1 MNRRAWMVFAV
12 ISICTVQSSLSLS
25 IMNVAF
31 PQLEASFP
39 DVPRSTLQWVV
50 TGYTVVVAG
59 LLVIAGVIGDR
70 FGRKRVLLV
79 GAALFGAASTA
90 CALAPSFEWLLVG
103 RCVQAVA
110 SALITPCGAAL
121 VVRAFPDDL
130 RSTAIGLWAA
140 TGSVAAALGP
150 SVGGLLVDAGGWQW
164 AFWINVPLSA
174 LGVVLGWRFL
184 VESRDAKSASI
195 PDPVGAVLIV
205 ASVAALVLGISQSA
219 RWGWSSPGVWS
230 LLVFA
235 ALVGSV
241 VIHRSRRVANPI
253 LDLTLF
259 AYSTFRW
266 ANVASLVFGI
276 GFFSMFFGYVLF
288 LVDVWGEDTRGAG
301 LLLTPIPAVGAV
313 LSGLAGRFS
322 DRHGER
328 RPMMV
333 GGATFAAGGAWLVL
347 FAGDEP
353 DIARVWL
360 PAAFLLGIGSAIA
373 WPAIFGSVMVGIPV
387 DRYAAATGVNQ
398 TVQRIAGA
406 VAVALAVTLIGETVV
421 PDADVYRRL
430 FLLTTVSG
438 VLSIG
443 LGTRLRS
450 LER

>member
-1 MNRRAWMVFAV
+1 MNRRAWLVFAV
-12 ISICTVQSSLSLS
+12 VSICTVQSSLSLS

-31 PQLEASFP
+31 PQLERSFP
-39 DVPRSTLQWVV
+39 DVPRSSLQWVV

-59 LLVIAGVIGDR
+59 LLVIAGVVGDR

-79 GAALFGAASTA
+79 GAALFGIASTA
-90 CALAPSFEWLLVG
+90 CALAPSFEWLLAG
-103 RCVQAVA
+103 RCLQAVA

-130 RSTAIGLWAA
+130 RSTAVGLWAA

-174 LGVVLGWRFL
+174 LGLVLGWRL
-184 VESRDAKSASI
+184 LEESREAKAAAI
-195 PDPVGAVLIV
+195 PDPIGAVLIV

-230 LLVFA
+230 LLAFA
-235 ALVGSV
+235 LLVGSIV
-241 VIHRSRRVANPI
+241 VHRSQRVANPI

-288 LVDVWGEDTRGAG
+288 LREVWGESTRAAG

-313 LSGLAGRFS
+313 LSGLVGRFS
-322 DRHGER
+322 DRRGER
-328 RPMMV
+328 LPMMV

-347 FAGDEP
+347 AAGDEP
-353 DIARVWL
+353 DIAGVWL

-398 TVQRIAGA
+398 TVQRIASA
-406 VAVALAVTLIGETVV
+406 VAVALAVTLVGETTT
-421 PDADVYRRL
+421 PDAGLYRRL
-430 FLLTTVSG
+430 FVLTTVSG